1 MNLQEMT
8 KDELVAHAAKLQR
21 ALTESKENQARL
33 REAEEALRESE
44 AKYRELVQNANSI
57 ILRWNCKGEVTFLNE
72 FGQNFFGYSE
82 EEIVGQHVVGTIVP
96 ETESGGRD
104 LRPLMEQICANPR
117 GFEHNVNENMLRDGS
132 RVWIEWT
139 NKAIFD
145 DRSQLVEIFSVGTDI
160 TERKRSEQASRDS
173 EQRYRLLAD
182 NTLDVIWQ
190 TDLDLRFTY
199 VNPAIFQVTG
209 YTPDEWIGT
218 RLTEHCDEENFM
230 KMAQVASEEISKG
243 ADSSGPIFES
253 VMLKKNK
260 EPISVE
266 IHGRVILGE
275 NGLPIA
281 LQGVTRDITDRKRA
295 AEGLRKSEAQLRA
308 SQEQFQAYMDNS
320 PIIAFMRD
328 DQGRYI
334 YVNRL
339 FLTNNN
345 LSSSK
350 VLGKTANE
358 IFPDEMARKVTKVDL
373 NVMASNSAVTT
384 IESLVNRAGD
394 QREWW
399 LFRFPVRDA
408 DGRTYVG
415 GVGLDLT
422 ERIKTQK
429 ALEVSEARFRQIYEM
444 LPLMVHSADRD
455 GVIRNVNRR
464 WLSHM
469 GYDREE
475 VVGHSLDDFIARELG
490 AEPSL
495 ARSQLWAKGTA
506 SNVQRRYVKKD
517 GSIVDSVLDSI
528 IIDDPVLGRV
538 SLTAVNDI
546 TALKRAEDEIKKSLE
561 EKEVLLRE
569 INHRVKNNLQVM
581 SSLVRLQARQVTAD
595 NCNQALQETQNRLQ
609 TIGLIHEMLHQSRN
623 LAYINV
629 EVYLKRLVANL
640 FSLYG
645 AKSSRIKTTIYAQES
660 RLGVDKADPLGLI
673 ANELVSNCLKH
684 AFPDGRKGIIRISLA
699 VESNEFE
706 LTVSDNGVGLREDFD
721 PCTAQT
727 LGLVLVNTLVKQL
740 NGVMSVKRTAETKF
754 LIRFPV
760 ST

>member
-82 EEIVGQHVVGTIVP
+82 QEIVGQHVVGTIVP

-117 GFEHNVNENMLRDGS
+117 GFEHNVNENMVRDGS

-145 DRSQLVEIFSVGTDI
+145 ERSQLVEIFSVGTDI
-160 TERKRSEQASRDS
+160 TKRKGSEQALRDS

-190 TDLDLRFTY
+190 MDLDLRFTY
-199 VNPAIFQVTG
+199 VNPAIFQVAG

>member
-8 KDELVAHAAKLQR
+8 KDELVAYAAELQR
-21 ALTESKENQARL
+21 ALADSTKKQARL

-57 ILRWNCKGEVTFLNE
+57 ILRWNRKGEVTFLNE

-145 DRSQLVEIFSVGTDI
+145 ERSQLVEIFSVGTDI
-160 TERKRSEQASRDS
+160 TERKRSEQALRDS

-243 ADSSGPIFES
+243 ADSSGPVFES

-281 LQGVTRDITDRKRA
+281 LQGVTRDITDRKK
-295 AEGLRKSEAQLRA
+295 AEDELRESERKYRDLFDGAPVGI
-308 SQEQFQAYMDNS
+308 FQSTIDGSLLSVNPKFAYMYWYASAEQAAREIDN
-320 PIIAFMRD
+320 A
-328 DQGRYI
+328 QGT
-334 YVNRL
+334 YVEPER
-339 FLTNNN
+339 
-345 LSSSK
+345 
-350 VLGKTANE
+350 
-358 IFPDEMARKVTKVDL
+358 RKKLVDL
-373 NVMASNSAVTT
+373 ALRT
-384 IESLVNRAGD
+384 
-394 QREWW
+394 
-399 LFRFPVRDA
+399 
-408 DGRTYVG
+408 DGFV
-415 GVGLDLT
+415 
-422 ERIKTQK
+422 K
-429 ALEVSEARFRQIYEM
+429 AENQHR
-444 LPLMVHSADRD
+444 
-455 GVIRNVNRR
+455 
-464 WLSHM
+464 
-469 GYDREE
+469 
-475 VVGHSLDDFIARELG
+475 
-490 AEPSL
+490 
-495 ARSQLWAKGTA
+495 
-506 SNVQRRYVKKD
+506 KKD
-517 GSIVDSVLDSI
+517 GSMFWGQLYF
-528 IIDDPVLGRV
+528 R
-538 SLTAVNDI
+538 AVRDRDGEVKHLEGFVEDI
-546 TALKRAEDEIKKSLE
+546 TDRKRAEEQIGKSLE

-569 INHRVKNNLQVM
+569 INHRVKNNLQVI
-581 SSLVRLQARQVTAD
+581 SSLLRLQSRQASDESGRHV
-595 NCNQALQETQNRLQ
+595 LQETQNRLH
-609 TIGLIHEMLHQSRN
+609 TIALIHETLYQSKS
-623 LAYINV
+623 LAHVDVERYI
-629 EVYLKRLVANL
+629 KHLVTDLIQL
-640 FSLYG
+640 FGL
-645 AKSSRIKTTIYAQES
+645 KSSQIDMKIDIQG
-660 RLGVDKADPLGLI
+660 LGLGADKAGPLGLI
-673 ANELVSNCLKH
+673 ANELVSNCLKY
-684 AFPDGRKGIIRISLA
+684 AFPAGRQGIIRISLA
-699 VESNEFE
+699 LESNEFHFM
-706 LTVSDNGVGLREDFD
+706 VSDDGVGLREDFD
-721 PCTAQT
+721 PFSAQT

-740 NGVMSVKRTAETKF
+740 NGVMSVIRTAGTKF

-760 ST
+760 STL